1 VKWYNS
7 CCTRGNGKEG
17 EDDAEEMEAF
27 MVAQPS
33 RQYMTVEEWR
43 ELQRTSHN
51 VKYEYL
57 DGQVYAMAGGTL
69 DHGRIGLNVGSI
81 LTDKLDGSPCRV
93 YNSDVAVRLSPTYY
107 TLPDATVTCDER
119 DRGRVTEIQSP
130 RVIVEVLSD
139 STEARDRG
147 EKFMR
152 SRQRPTLQEYVL
164 VSTEYQV
171 VEVYRRT
178 LEGWM
183 LHTFEA
189 GDTVELTSIG
199 VSFPLA
205 ALYRYTDVPAT
216 LNTSE
221 HEA

>member
-1 VKWYNS
+1 MPVMYRALIRAKTKCY
-7 CCTRGNGKEG
+7 GNTT
-17 EDDAEEMEAF
+17 EEMEVF

-33 RQYMTVEEWR
+33 WRHMTVEEWR
-43 ELQRTSHN
+43 ELQRTSHD

-93 YNSDVAVRLSPTYY
+93 YNSDVAVRLSSKYY

-152 SRQRPTLQEYVL
+152 SRQHPMVREYVL
-164 VSTEYQV
+164 VSTQYQA

-178 LEGWM
+178 PEGWM
-183 LHTFEA
+183 LHTYGS

-199 VSFPLA
+199 ISFPLA
-205 ALYRYTDVPAT
+205 ALYKYTDVPET
-216 LNTSE
+216 LNTPESE
-221 HEA
+221 V